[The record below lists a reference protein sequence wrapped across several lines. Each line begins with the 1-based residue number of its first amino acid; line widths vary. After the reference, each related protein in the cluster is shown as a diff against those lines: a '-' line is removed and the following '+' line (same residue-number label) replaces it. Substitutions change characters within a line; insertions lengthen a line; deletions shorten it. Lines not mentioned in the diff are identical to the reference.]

1 MMEQIKLFLFVLS
14 ILYSL
19 RVIIEFVMKL
29 TQDNPQPMTLGKV
42 ENISLLLSIS
52 YIITFILI

>member
-1 MMEQIKLFLFVLS
+1 VLS

-19 RVIIEFVMKL
+19 RVILEFVMKL

-52 YIITFILI
+52 YIITYILI

>member
-14 ILYSL
+14 IVYLI
-19 RVIIEFVMKL
+19 RIVGEFVMKL
-29 TQDNPQPMTLGKV
+29 TQDNPQPMTLSKV

>member
-1 MMEQIKLFLFVLS
+1 MEQIKLFLFVLS
-14 ILYSL
+14 VVYLI
-19 RVIIEFVMKL
+19 RIVGEFVMKL
-29 TQDNPQPMTLGKV
+29 TQDNPQPMTLSKV